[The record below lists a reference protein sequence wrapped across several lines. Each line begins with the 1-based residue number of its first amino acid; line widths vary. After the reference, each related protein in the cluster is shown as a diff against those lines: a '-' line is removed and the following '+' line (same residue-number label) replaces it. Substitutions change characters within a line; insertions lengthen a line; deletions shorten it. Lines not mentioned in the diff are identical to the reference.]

1 MTVLIRIK
9 NIVVLLLSLFFL
21 IFGID
26 ILLNSFKMANPL
38 EFVMTLFSASFI
50 ILFCITGLLYVY
62 FRVFPNKSKN
72 LNDEINHVETK

>member
-1 MTVLIRIK
+1 LLIRIK

-21 IFGID
+21 VFGID

-50 ILFCITGLLYVY
+50 ILFCIAGTLYAF
-62 FRVFPNKSKN
+62 FRLFPKKSN
-72 LNDEINHVETK
+72 NEMDHVDTK